1 MLDLGS
7 LLPPTHLLTMEMA
20 PLQCCF
26 AMEGYCCRAALSC
39 IEWLSLVLHS
49 LISLALLGLACACYF
64 YGDAFSSVIDSAAG
78 KVPCDTDAA
87 REVFGKPVTAGTVCA
102 ALASSEHD
110 LQPTK
115 LGGCTS
121 YCDAQRTADF
131 VETNILRLAAAFSFA
146 FCFSLARVVI
156 ICLLMR
162 DSHRTALGHRPL
174 PASESDHLNGVRL
187 YSLAQGRLCVC
198 LCVSVCECV

>member
-1 MLDLGS
+1 MRV
-7 LLPPTHLLTMEMA
+7 LLLRRRLFFGQKP
-20 PLQCCF
+20 
-26 AMEGYCCRAALSC
+26 SV
-39 IEWLSLVLHS
+39 S
-49 LISLALLGLACACYF
+49 
-64 YGDAFSSVIDSAAG
+64 SSVMTVRPAG